1 MNYKHIKLIA
11 CETIIKEMS
20 HLLPSDLETC
30 KVESGLHL
38 HSEKL
43 KAHLQDMIDQITTES
58 ETIILGFG
66 LCSMAAVGLKASD
79 STLVIPKVDD
89 CIALFIGSQD
99 FYKQQHKEEPG
110 TYYLSKGWIDG
121 GVTLAEELRH
131 AEERLGKRAAEIVM
145 KRMLANYTRL
155 AYIYMDDKDQDK
167 FREYS
172 KTEARELGLR
182 YDEIKGTTRLIE
194 KMLQGPWD
202 DEFIVAPPGH
212 TILLKDFERN
222 TEQI

>member
-1 MNYKHIKLIA
+1 MNYTHIKIIA

-20 HLLPSDLETC
+20 HLLPRDLEIYTI
-30 KVESGLHL
+30 ESGLHL
-38 HSEKL
+38 HPEKL
-43 KAHLQDMIDQITTES
+43 KNHLQDMIDQITAETEI
-58 ETIILGFG
+58 IILGFG
-66 LCSMAAVGLKASD
+66 LCSMSAVGLKAAD
-79 STLVIPKVDD
+79 SNLVIPRVDD
-89 CIALFIGSQD
+89 CIALFLGSQD
-99 FYKQQHKEEPG
+99 SYKQQHKEEPG
-110 TYYLSKGWIDG
+110 TYYLSKGWIEG

-167 FREYS
+167 LREYS
-172 KTEARELGLR
+172 KTEAKELGLR

-202 DEFIVAPPGH
+202 NEFIVSPPGH

-222 TEQI
+222 